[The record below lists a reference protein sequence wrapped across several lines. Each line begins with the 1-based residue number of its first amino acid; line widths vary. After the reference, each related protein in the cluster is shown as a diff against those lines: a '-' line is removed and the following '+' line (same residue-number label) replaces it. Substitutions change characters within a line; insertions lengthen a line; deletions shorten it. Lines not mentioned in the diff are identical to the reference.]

1 MCVCGGGGWSF
12 FFLFS
17 FFVFVFLEV
26 QIYSL
31 ILSFGGFFGKV
42 AGFVY
47 ILNHAYVLGGFL
59 LAKTKSPDFTLML

>member
-1 MCVCGGGGWSF
+1 MGGGAF

-31 ILSFGGFFGKV
+31 ILSFGFFFGKV

-47 ILNHAYVLGGFL
+47 ILNHAYVLGVFL